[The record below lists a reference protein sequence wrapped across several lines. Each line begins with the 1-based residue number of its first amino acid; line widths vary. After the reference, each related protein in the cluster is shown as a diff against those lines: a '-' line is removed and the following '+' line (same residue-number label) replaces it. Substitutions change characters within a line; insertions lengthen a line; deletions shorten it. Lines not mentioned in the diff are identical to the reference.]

1 MAVDD
6 TARLT
11 CPHCF
16 ESVEV
21 YIDPQ
26 SEGELI
32 WDCDVCCRPWSL
44 QVSRRLDGELL
55 VRANRAQ

>member
-1 MAVDD
+1 MAMYD
-6 TARLT
+6 TAELS
-11 CPHCF
+11 CPYCF

-32 WDCDVCCRPWSL
+32 RDCDVCCRPGAL
-44 QVSRRLDGELL
+44 PVSRGANGELL
-55 VRANRAQ
+55 VGVSRAQ